1 MENYKC
7 KKLKAKGTRC
17 IRGEGE
23 LASEFLK
30 CCCYCCYC
38 SWMSFSFFL
47 VCKVMEISLSLG
59 EGMETRPLEVKI
71 AFSLEKRIVFFWAMK
86 IFFS

>member
-1 MENYKC
+1 
-7 KKLKAKGTRC
+7 
-17 IRGEGE
+17 
-23 LASEFLK
+23 
-30 CCCYCCYC
+30 
-38 SWMSFSFFL
+38 MSFSFFL